1 MEEDALSHLP
11 KGLEYMV
18 KITAEVHQK
27 VADFASA
34 NPLPP
39 ELHGLVEELDAIR
52 DLSRK
57 LLADVDVVEY
67 GVKRLRKGC

>member
-1 MEEDALSHLP
+1 MEEDTLSHLP

-18 KITAEVHQK
+18 QITARIHEK
-27 VADFASA
+27 VAA
-34 NPLPP
+34 NANALPP
-39 ELHGLVEELDAIR
+39 ELHGLVEELDEIR

-67 GVKRLRKGC
+67 GAKRLRKGY

>member
-1 MEEDALSHLP
+1 MEEDSLSHLP

-18 KITAEVHQK
+18 QITARMHEK
-27 VADFASA
+27 VANFAKSNA
-34 NPLPP
+34 LPP
-39 ELHGLVEELDAIR
+39 ELQGLVEELDEIR

-67 GVKRLRKGC
+67 GAKRLRKGY

>member
-1 MEEDALSHLP
+1 MEEDALIHMP

-18 KITAEVHQK
+18 KITTALHQRLAEFTK
-27 VADFASA
+27 ENS
-34 NPLPP
+34 LPP
-39 ELHGLVEELDAIR
+39 ELQGLTEELEVIR

-67 GVKRLRKGC
+67 GAKRLRKGY

>member
-11 KGLEYMV
+11 KGLEYLV
-18 KITAEVHQK
+18 KITAETHQK

-39 ELHGLVEELDAIR
+39 ELNRLVEDLDTIR

-57 LLADVDVVEY
+57 LLADLDVVEY
-67 GVKRLRKGC
+67 GAKRLRKGY